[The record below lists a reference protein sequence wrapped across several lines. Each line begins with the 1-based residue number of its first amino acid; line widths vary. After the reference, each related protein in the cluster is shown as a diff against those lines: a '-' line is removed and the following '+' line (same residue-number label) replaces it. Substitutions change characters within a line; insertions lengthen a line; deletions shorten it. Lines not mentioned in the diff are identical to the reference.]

1 MTEICPLMLKIT
13 VNAIFSCLKTIMDRD
28 NKSILLRELLSFMQF
43 LFKDRGEGSLLNEK
57 LHSYIEGLISERNPL
72 LTEMENYASVHHVPI
87 MELAGIETMLQLLR
101 IHRSHRILEVGTAIG
116 YSALR
121 MAYALPNSQIVTIE
135 RDVER
140 IQVAEQFIQRSELSH
155 QITLIKGDAL
165 EVEDVVK
172 EHALF
177 DAIFIDA
184 AKGQYKKFFEIY
196 SKYLKDD
203 GMIITDNVLFK
214 GLVAEPEIETK
225 RIRNLVKKIN
235 EFNHWL
241 MNHPYYD
248 SVILPVGDGV
258 AISKRR
264 GESK

>member
-1 MTEICPLMLKIT
+1 LTASS
-13 VNAIFSCLKTIMDRD
+13 AILIR
-28 NKSILLRELLSFMQF
+28 
-43 LFKDRGEGSLLNEK
+43 DRGEGSLLTEQ
-57 LHSYIEGLISERNPL
+57 LHSYIEGLITARNPL
-72 LTEMENYASVHHVPI
+72 LTEMENYASVHKVPI

-101 IHRSHRILEVGTAIG
+101 IHHSQKILEVGTAIG

-121 MAYALPNSQIVTIE
+121 MAHALPDAQIVTIE
-135 RDVER
+135 RDLER
-140 IQVAEQFIQRSELSH
+140 LQVAEEFINRSEHSN

-165 EVEDVVK
+165 EVQDQVSGHASFDV
-172 EHALF
+172 
-177 DAIFIDA
+177 IFIDA

-196 SKYLKDD
+196 SKYLTDD

-214 GLVAEPEIETK
+214 GLVAEPVIETK
-225 RIRNLVKKIN
+225 RIRNLVKKID

-241 MNHPYYD
+241 MSHPDYD